1 MNGKC
6 SNSSTLK
13 LNKEN
18 KEKNKK
24 KEESTPHLMRN
35 LINQHSTQLTSTPQ
49 ISQPQQKPQ
58 SYLIESPPL

>member
-13 LNKEN
+13 INKD
-18 KEKNKK
+18 KNKR
-24 KEESTPHLMRN
+24 KEESTPQLTRSV
-35 LINQHSTQLTSTPQ
+35 INNHSSQLTSTPQ
-49 ISQPQQKPQ
+49 LTQSQQKQQ